1 MNNVKV
7 EVGELRTK
15 IVYDPGGGGGGTP
28 LSNPCRYLPPHR
40 VGFLRRF
47 GLKTG
52 INFAHFGLES
62 GMVFEETTECMNV
75 FIVSI
80 PNE

>member
-1 MNNVKV
+1 MNRLSNYDQ
-7 EVGELRTK
+7 LRSTNNY
-15 IVYDPGGGGGGTP
+15 VLRRLQAGWEGGGGTP
-28 LSNPCRYLPPHR
+28 LYKLYRYVPPDL

-52 INFAHFGLES
+52 IFAHFGLES
-62 GMVFEETTECMNV
+62 DMVFAGYV
-75 FIVSI
+75 FIVSV

>member
-1 MNNVKV
+1 MFRVTQGGRKSR
-7 EVGELRTK
+7 LLMAHSY
-15 IVYDPGGGGGGTP
+15 IFPPGGTSLYKLYRHVSP
-28 LSNPCRYLPPHR
+28 YR

-52 INFAHFGLES
+52 IHFAHFGLES
-62 GMVFEETTECMNV
+62 RIGLRELRERMNV
-75 FIVSI
+75 VIFSI